1 MRLVLLT
8 FGFGAVS
15 AIIPIVVIF
24 FLFQNFF
31 VKGIT
36 VSGLKG

>member
-1 MRLVLLT
+1 MAATIASIV
-8 FGFGAVS
+8 
-15 AIIPIVVIF
+15 PIVVIF